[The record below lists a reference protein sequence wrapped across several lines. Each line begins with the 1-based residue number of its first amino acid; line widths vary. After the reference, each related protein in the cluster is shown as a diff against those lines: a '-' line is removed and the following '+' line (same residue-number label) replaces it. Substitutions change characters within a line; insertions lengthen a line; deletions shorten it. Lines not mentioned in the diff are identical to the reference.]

1 MKNSITLKYL
11 DVVITITIMK
21 NVLYIILFALVTISM
36 EAQST
41 KGLKPIKKQ
50 TLSPSGVTRAVVVG
64 ISDYQNK
71 DITDLQYAHLDARI
85 FADYLLDEDG
95 YGLDSSHVT
104 VLLNEEATSGNFVSA
119 LYGLM
124 EDGQEG
130 DQIIIYFS
138 GHGDV
143 ESTTISQPGFLLC
156 WDAPARVYMAG
167 GTFGLAYL
175 QEIISTLSL
184 KVKSK
189 VVVITDACRSGKL
202 AGSDIGGS
210 QATAANLSKQYAN
223 EVKILSCQ
231 PDEFALEGD
240 AWGGGRGVFSYFLM
254 AGLKGMADRNEDGEV
269 SLSELERYL
278 EDNVSETVA
287 PHSQI
292 PMTVG
297 QRNTTL
303 SFVNAKVLQRTKEE
317 MSDTNFGFIGK
328 KAAVEDIFFSDTLLK
343 KKYLAFNA
351 ALESN
356 HLLSPE
362 EGSAWNIFHEVKNY
376 PEINK
381 YEGLM
386 RRNLAAA
393 LQDETQQVINAYLA
407 SSPEELARRWNF
419 DNSYEKYPEYLEKAC
434 VLLGEDHFFYQT
446 LQARTYY
453 FKGLLMRLDA
463 MKNDQKDGFYQ
474 AIAMQ
479 DSCILIDSTAAYAY
493 NEKGFTLMLL
503 EKYDSATLYYN
514 KALGYTPSW
523 PLVWSNL
530 SHLYTMIGEHNKALE
545 MGMRSL
551 EIDSNFIIGMY
562 NTGVAYGNL
571 KQPQKAMLL
580 YSRGLK
586 LDPNSSLLN
595 SKMGNI
601 SYKNGNY
608 EDAEV
613 YWLKSIEV
621 QPNNVLDIINLGH
634 TYLKKGENENA
645 KKYFLKARKLRPN
658 NEQAYQGII
667 EYYFYTGDM
676 DNASN
681 QLQAYVLDYPKDGM
695 AHYLI
700 SSIAG
705 SKNDQSTALV
715 FIEKAF
721 KNGML
726 DYLAIE
732 SDTNLKEIILLP
744 AYLNLKKKYKK

>member
-1 MKNSITLKYL
+1 MKNSITIKYL
-11 DVVITITIMK
+11 DVVITFSLMK
-21 NVLYIILFALVTISM
+21 NVLFVFLFAIASISID
-36 EAQST
+36 AQST

-50 TLSPSGVTRAVVVG
+50 ALSPSGVTRAVVVG

-71 DITDLQYAHLDARI
+71 DITDLQYAHRDARI
-85 FADYLLDEDG
+85 FADYLLDEKG

-119 LYGLM
+119 LYGLL
-124 EDGQEG
+124 EDGKEG

-143 ESTTISQPGFLLC
+143 ESATISQPGFLLC
-156 WDAPARVYMAG
+156 WDAPSKVYMAG

-184 KVKSK
+184 KQKTK

-202 AGSDIGGS
+202 AGNHIGGS

-240 AWGGGRGVFSYFLM
+240 AWGGGRGVFSYYLM
-254 AGLKGMADRNEDGEV
+254 AGIKGLADRNENGEV
-269 SLSELERYL
+269 TLSELERYL
-278 EDNVSETVA
+278 EDNVSKTVA

-303 SFVNAKVLQRTKEE
+303 SFVNDEVLQRTKEE
-317 MSDTNFGFIGK
+317 MLDMNFGFIGK
-328 KAAVEDIFFSDTLLK
+328 KTNDEGIFFSDTLLK
-343 KKYLAFNA
+343 KRYLAFSS

-356 HLLSPE
+356 HLLHPE
-362 EGSAWNIFHEVKNY
+362 EGSAWNIYHEIKDY
-376 PEINK
+376 PEIHK

-393 LQDETQQVINAYLA
+393 LQDETQQVINAYLS

-419 DNSYEKYPEYLEKAC
+419 DNSYEKYPEYLERAC
-434 VLLGEDHFFYQT
+434 ALLGEDHFFYLL
-446 LQARTYY
+446 LQARKYY

-463 MKNDQKDGFYQ
+463 MKNDQKDGFSK

-493 NEKGFTLMLL
+493 NEKGFTYLQL
-503 EKYDSATLYYN
+503 EDYDSAKLFYN
-514 KALGYTPSW
+514 KALDYTPSW

-530 SHLYTMIGEHNKALE
+530 SDLYTRIGDPKMALE
-545 MGMRSL
+545 MGMKSL

-562 NTGVAYGNL
+562 NTGVAYENL
-571 KQPQKAMLL
+571 KEPQKAMLL
-580 YSRGLK
+580 YARGLK

-601 SYKNGNY
+601 SYKNSNY
-608 EDAEV
+608 EDAEM
-613 YWLKSIEV
+613 YWLKSLEE
-621 QPNNVLDIINLGH
+621 QPNNIIDIINLGH

-676 DNASN
+676 DNASK

-700 SSIAG
+700 ASIAG
-705 SKNDQSTALV
+705 SKDDQTTALL
-715 FIEKAF
+715 FIEQAF
-721 KNGML
+721 NNGML
-726 DYLAIE
+726 DYNTIE
-732 SDTNLKEIILLP
+732 SDPNLKDIVLLP

>member
-1 MKNSITLKYL
+1 MKNSVILKYL
-11 DVVITITIMK
+11 DIVITFTFMK
-21 NVLYIILFALVTISM
+21 NVLYVILFALVAISM

-50 TLSPSGVTRAVVVG
+50 ILSPSGVTRAVVVG
-64 ISDYQNK
+64 ISDYQSK
-71 DITDLQYAHLDARI
+71 DITDLQYAHRDARI
-85 FADYLLDEDG
+85 FADYLLDDNG

-156 WDAPARVYMAG
+156 WDAPSRVYMAG

-184 KVKSK
+184 KIKAK

-210 QATAANLSKQYAN
+210 HATAANLSKQYAN

-240 AWGGGRGVFSYFLM
+240 AWGGGRGVFSYYLM
-254 AGLKGMADRNEDGEV
+254 AGLKGLADRNEDGEV

-303 SFVNAKVLQRTKEE
+303 SFVNAEVLQKTKEE

-328 KAAVEDIFFSDTLLK
+328 KAADEDIFFKDTLLR
-343 KKYLAFNA
+343 KKYLAFNV

-362 EGSAWNIFHEVKNY
+362 EGSAWNLYHELKDY

-419 DNSYEKYPEYLEKAC
+419 DRSYEQYPIYLEKAIE
-434 VLLGEDHFFYQT
+434 LLGKDHFFYKT
-446 LQARTYY
+446 LQARKYY
-453 FKGLLMRLDA
+453 FQGLLMRIDA
-463 MKNDQKDGFYQ
+463 VRDNNIEGFQ
-474 AIAMQ
+474 EAMVMQ
-479 DSCILIDSTAAYAY
+479 NLCLAIDSTAAFAY
-493 NEKGFTLMLL
+493 NEKGQILIA
-503 EKYDSATLYYN
+503 EKKYESAIEN
-514 KALGYTPSW
+514 FHKAIIYSPAW
-523 PLVWSNL
+523 PLLWSNL
-530 SHLYTMIGEHNKALE
+530 SYVYNNLDDPEKALQY
-545 MGMRSL
+545 GKKSL
-551 EIDSNFIIGMY
+551 EIDSTFILGFFNIGLAYIELNQQEKALQVFEKGLLLDANSAILNAEM
-562 NTGVAYGNL
+562 GV
-571 KQPQKAMLL
+571 M
-580 YSRGLK
+580 SFH
-586 LDPNSSLLN
+586 D
-595 SKMGNI
+595 
-601 SYKNGNY
+601 
-608 EDAEV
+608 EDFMMAEK
-613 YWLKSIEV
+613 YWLKSLES
-621 QPNNVLDIINLGH
+621 QPYNINVNIDMAH
-634 TYLKKGENENA
+634 TYLKTGNKEKA
-645 KKYFLKARKLRPN
+645 KDYFLKAKELWPHH
-658 NEQAYQGII
+658 EKAYQGII

-676 DNASN
+676 ENASIH
-681 QLQAYVLDYPKDGM
+681 LQAYVIDFPTDGM

-700 SSIAG
+700 ASIAG
-705 SKNDQSTALV
+705 SQNDRSLAFRYL
-715 FIEKAF
+715 EKAF

-726 DYLAIE
+726 DYDTIE
-732 SDTNLKEIILLP
+732 NDPNLKDIILQSE
-744 AYLNLKKKYKK
+744 YLTLKNNYKK

>member
-1 MKNSITLKYL
+1 MNKNITMKCF
-11 DVVITITIMK
+11 DVVTTFKIMK
-21 NVLYIILFALVTISM
+21 KALLIMLFALVTITID
-36 EAQST
+36 AQTT

-50 TLSPSGVTRAVVVG
+50 LLSPSGVTRAVVVG
-64 ISDYQNK
+64 ISDYQNNN
-71 DITDLQYAHLDARI
+71 ITDLQYAHRDARI
-85 FADYLLDEDG
+85 FADFLLDEKG

-124 EDGQEG
+124 EDGEEG

-143 ESTTISQPGFLLC
+143 ESATISQPGFLLC
-156 WDAPARVYMAG
+156 WDAPSKVYMAG

-184 KVKSK
+184 KQKAK

-202 AGSDIGGS
+202 AGNDIGGS
-210 QATAANLSKQYAN
+210 HATAANLSKQYAN

-231 PDEFALEGD
+231 PDEFALEGEN
-240 AWGGGRGVFSYFLM
+240 WGGGRGVFSYYLM
-254 AGLKGMADRNEDGEV
+254 AGIKGLADRNENGEV
-269 SLSELERYL
+269 TLSELERYL

-297 QRNTTL
+297 QRNTTI
-303 SFVNAKVLQRTKEE
+303 SFVNEEMLQNTKEE
-317 MSDTNFGFIGK
+317 MLDPNFGSIGK
-328 KAAVEDIFFSDTLLK
+328 KANDEGIYFNDTLLR

-356 HLLSPE
+356 HLLHPE
-362 EGSAWNIFHEVKNY
+362 EGSAWNIFHEIKDI
-376 PEINK
+376 PEIDK
-381 YEGLM
+381 FEGLM

-407 SSPEELARRWNF
+407 SSSEELTKRWNF
-419 DNSYEKYPEYLEKAC
+419 DNSYDKYPEYLEKAC
-434 VLLGEDHFFYQT
+434 ALLGEDHFFYQT
-446 LQARTYY
+446 LQARKLY
-453 FKGLLMRLDA
+453 FKGLLMRLNA
-463 MKNDQKDGFYQ
+463 TKNDQKDGYYK

-479 DSCILIDSTAAYAY
+479 DSSILIDSTAAYAY
-493 NEKGFTLMLL
+493 NEKGYTLVQL
-503 EKYDSATLYYN
+503 EEYEAAKSYFN
-514 KALGYTPSW
+514 KALKYSPTW

-530 SHLYTMIGEHNKALE
+530 SDLYNAIGDPENALE
-545 MGMRSL
+545 MGLKSL
-551 EIDSNFIIGMY
+551 EMDSNFIVGMY
-562 NTGVAYGNL
+562 NTAVAYENL
-571 KQPQKAMLL
+571 KQPEKAMNL
-580 YSRGLK
+580 YERGLK
-586 LDPNSSLLN
+586 LNPNSSLLN

-608 EDAEV
+608 EDAEM
-613 YWLKSIEV
+613 YWLKSLEE
-621 QPNNVLDIINLGH
+621 QPNNLLEILNLGH

-645 KKYFLKARKLRPN
+645 KKYFLKARQLRPN

-676 DNASN
+676 DNASK
-681 QLQAYVLDYPKDGM
+681 QLQAYVQDYPKDGM

-700 SSIAG
+700 ASIAG
-705 SKNDQSTALV
+705 SKNDQKTALL
-715 FIEKAF
+715 FIENAF

-726 DYLAIE
+726 DYKTIE
-732 SDTNLKEIILLP
+732 SDVNLKAIITLP
-744 AYLNLKKKYKK
+744 EYLNLKSKYKK

>member
-1 MKNSITLKYL
+1 MKNSIILKYL
-11 DVVITITIMK
+11 HIVITFTFMK
-21 NVLYIILFALVTISM
+21 NALYILMMFFAVTTVS
-36 EAQST
+36 AQST

-64 ISDYQNK
+64 ISDYQSEE
-71 DITDLQYAHLDARI
+71 IRDLQYAHRDARI
-85 FADYLLDEDG
+85 FADYLLDDKG

-104 VLLNEEATSGNFVSA
+104 VLLNKEATSGNFVSA
-119 LYGLM
+119 LYGLI

-156 WDAPARVYMAG
+156 WDAPAKVYMAG

-184 KVKSK
+184 KLKTK

-240 AWGGGRGVFSYFLM
+240 AWGGGRGVFSYYLM
-254 AGLKGMADRNEDGEV
+254 AGLKGMADRNENGEV
-269 SLSELERYL
+269 TLSELERYL

-303 SFVNAKVLQRTKEE
+303 SFVNKEVLQRTKGE

-328 KAAVEDIFFSDTLLK
+328 KAADDAIFFSDSLLR

-351 ALESN
+351 ALESK
-356 HLLSPE
+356 HLLNPK
-362 EGSAWNIFHEVKNY
+362 EGSAWNIYQEVKDY
-376 PEINK
+376 PEISK

-419 DNSYEKYPEYLEKAC
+419 DSSYEKYPIYLEKASE
-434 VLLGEDHFFYQT
+434 LLGEDHFFYRT
-446 LQARTYY
+446 LQARKYY
-453 FKGLLMRLDA
+453 FKGLLIRLDA
-463 MKNDQKDGFYQ
+463 MKNDQKGNFYQ
-474 AIAMQ
+474 AIALQ
-479 DSCILIDSTAAYAY
+479 DSCIAIDSTAAYAY
-493 NEKGFTLMLL
+493 NEKAYTYVQL
-503 EKYDSATLYYN
+503 EKYSEARKYYN
-514 KALGYTPSW
+514 KALDFTPTW

-530 SHLYTMIGEHNKALE
+530 SDVYIQIGDHKMALE
-545 MGMRSL
+545 TGKKSL
-551 EIDSNFIIGMY
+551 EIDSNFIIGMF
-562 NTGVAYGNL
+562 NTGIAYENL
-571 KQPQKAMLL
+571 KQPQKAMKL
-580 YSRGLK
+580 YDRGLE

-595 SKMGNI
+595 SKKGMI
-601 SYKNGNY
+601 SYKSSDY
-608 EDAEV
+608 ENAEK
-613 YWLKSIEV
+613 YWLKSVEV
-621 QPNNVLDIINLGH
+621 QPYNVPDIINLGH

-645 KKYFLKARKLRPN
+645 KKYFIRARELRPN

-667 EYYFYTGDM
+667 EYYFYTGDLE
-676 DNASN
+676 NASK
-681 QLQAYVLDYPKDGM
+681 QLQAYVIDYPNDGM

-700 SSIAG
+700 ASIAG
-705 SKNDQSTALV
+705 SKDDQNTALF
-715 FIEKAF
+715 FIENAF
-721 KNGML
+721 QNGML
-726 DYLAIE
+726 DYITIE
-732 SDTNLKEIILLP
+732 SDANLKDIILLP
-744 AYLNLKKKYKK
+744 AYLSLKKKYKK